1 MKKLVWTM
9 LMMCTFLMAGMTAFA
24 GNINEHEQRVL
35 DTVSEPVEYEGKQYK
50 AKETYIR
57 RLAAYMNQDNVELT
71 SEQADEAIVKFYDN
85 IAAGITEGYMEETGS
100 ANGGNGGST
109 GGNSGNDENG
119 GTDGNTND
127 NSGNKDENNE
137 SVQENGTDNQI
148 EQTAGNTGTQA
159 NDATVGNDQTVAE
172 TELSAEEIARLQR
185 ERALVDSVLEKYSLA
200 DEEADVYAELE
211 EIESEMALETATG
224 TEDESEEET
233 TTEAGTKDYSDAEPY
248 QSGISLGTIAI
259 VIVIIVA
266 VAMAGIIFW
275 HRSKSYKR

>member
-9 LMMCTFLMAGMTAFA
+9 LVMCTFLMAGMTAFA
-24 GNINEHEQRVL
+24 GSINEHEQRVL

-50 AKETYIR
+50 AKDTYIR

-100 ANGGNGGST
+100 ANSGNGGST
-109 GGNSGNDENG
+109 GGNSGNG
-119 GTDGNTND
+119 GTDGNTDN

-137 SVQENGTDNQI
+137 SAQENGTDNQI
-148 EQTAGNTGTQA
+148 DQITGNEENQTGE
-159 NDATVGNDQTVAE
+159 ATVGNGETVAE
-172 TELSAEEIARLQR
+172 AELSAEEIARLQK

-200 DEEADVYAELE
+200 EEEADVYAELE
-211 EIESEMALETATG
+211 ESESEMALEAATE
-224 TEDESEEET
+224 TENESEEET
-233 TTEAGTKDYSDAEPY
+233 TTETGTKDYSDAEPY

-259 VIVIIVA
+259 VIVIVVA
-266 VAMAGIIFW
+266 VALVGIIFW